1 MLATLNLVRK
11 YNHKYTPKKFTFLY
25 QNLLNFEGASMF
37 CKGLAVAKIAT
48 TQSNSIRAVLNIFLV
63 LSSVFENENITFKKI
78 GSFTDFRI
86 VLN

>member
-11 YNHKYTPKKFTFLY
+11 YNHKYTLKKYTFLY

-48 TQSNSIRAVLNIFLV
+48 TQSNSIRAVLNFFYLQFYLQFLKTKILPSKRLQV
-63 LSSVFENENITFKKI
+63 LQTSGLF
-78 GSFTDFRI
+78 
-86 VLN
+86 

>member
-11 YNHKYTPKKFTFLY
+11 YNHKYTLKKFTFLY

-48 TQSNSIRAVLNIFLV
+48 TQSNSIRAVLIFFFFYLQFLKTKILPSKRLQV
-63 LSSVFENENITFKKI
+63 LQTSGLF
-78 GSFTDFRI
+78 
-86 VLN
+86 